1 MKKIL
6 LYGIGS
12 LQNRGCEALVNST
25 ISQIDKNVEIVAA
38 TFDYDHDK
46 DMYKDRIKYF
56 VDHHKQN
63 EEEFTKEEKQ
73 EFEHIQNIP
82 FDYNNYELF
91 YERDVVKEMEKADL
105 CIHIGGDNY
114 CYGVNEWMYA
124 LTTKAKELN
133 KKIVLWGASLFDE
146 INDLDLIEDLKKYD
160 LLMIREKISYNAI
173 KKYIDEEKL
182 MLVPD
187 PAFSLEP
194 KKVELSEWYKN
205 RKVIGLNLSPLTVK
219 TEDNEEAVIKFI
231 NYILENTDYSISL
244 LPHVTLSEVN
254 DLNVLRKLKE
264 CYKDEE
270 RIFLEEKDYSCQEIK
285 YIISKCNLLVA
296 ARTHASIAA
305 YSSNVPTLV
314 IGYSVKSRGIAE
326 DIFGNYQDYVLPTEE
341 LKDDILIEKFK
352 YIEENQQEIKKM
364 LQERMK
370 TIKNESK
377 ILYKNMLERLDYLD
391 KKYVCPKEKCV
402 GCTSC
407 LNICPVGA
415 IKFVKNNEGFLYPE
429 IDLEKCTHCN
439 LCRKH
444 CCINNDIKQKQNN
457 NYPKCYAMKAK
468 DDEIRKV
475 SSSGGVFHYFAS
487 EILSEKGIVYGATME
502 DFKVKHIRITDKKDL
517 IKIKGSKY
525 SQSSLNYTFKDVK
538 KDLVD
543 NKKVLFSGTP
553 CQILGLKKFLNKEYD
568 NLYTVSVICHGVMND
583 DLLMKRIKEFEKQ
596 YNTKM
601 NKVIYRSK
609 TNGWDNSSIE
619 FKSQRIRK
627 IYTFTEDPLM
637 DLYINNFILRES
649 CYNCPAKGL
658 NNNLA
663 DIVLGDYWGIYHVH
677 RDLFDNLGVSAVIV
691 KTEKGQE
698 LFNKIK
704 EQLNYKS
711 TKYTDIIKYNPSF
724 VASSERPELR
734 DKIFKDIKYNEL
746 SLIAKLCKL
755 NQEIVN
761 NKKHNNE
768 LVSKEELQK
777 VLVEKNAIQEQLN
790 QIYNSK
796 RFQFADKLGNVIN
809 KIKHIK

>member
-1 MKKIL
+1 
-6 LYGIGS
+6 
-12 LQNRGCEALVNST
+12 
-25 ISQIDKNVEIVAA
+25 
-38 TFDYDHDK
+38 
-46 DMYKDRIKYF
+46 
-56 VDHHKQN
+56 
-63 EEEFTKEEKQ
+63 
-73 EFEHIQNIP
+73 
-82 FDYNNYELF
+82 
-91 YERDVVKEMEKADL
+91 
-105 CIHIGGDNY
+105 
-114 CYGVNEWMYA
+114 
-124 LTTKAKELN
+124 
-133 KKIVLWGASLFDE
+133 
-146 INDLDLIEDLKKYD
+146 
-160 LLMIREKISYNAI
+160 
-173 KKYIDEEKL
+173 
-182 MLVPD
+182 
-187 PAFSLEP
+187 
-194 KKVELSEWYKN
+194 
-205 RKVIGLNLSPLTVK
+205 
-219 TEDNEEAVIKFI
+219 
-231 NYILENTDYSISL
+231 
-244 LPHVTLSEVN
+244 
-254 DLNVLRKLKE
+254 
-264 CYKDEE
+264 
-270 RIFLEEKDYSCQEIK
+270 
-285 YIISKCNLLVA
+285 
-296 ARTHASIAA
+296 
-305 YSSNVPTLV
+305 
-314 IGYSVKSRGIAE
+314 
-326 DIFGNYQDYVLPTEE
+326 
-341 LKDDILIEKFK
+341 
-352 YIEENQQEIKKM
+352 
-364 LQERMK
+364 
-370 TIKNESK
+370 
-377 ILYKNMLERLDYLD
+377 
-391 KKYVCPKEKCV
+391 
-402 GCTSC
+402 
-407 LNICPVGA
+407 
-415 IKFVKNNEGFLYPE
+415 
-429 IDLEKCTHCN
+429 
-439 LCRKH
+439 
-444 CCINNDIKQKQNN
+444 
-457 NYPKCYAMKAK
+457 
-468 DDEIRKV
+468 
-475 SSSGGVFHYFAS
+475 
-487 EILSEKGIVYGATME
+487 
-502 DFKVKHIRITDKKDL
+502 
-517 IKIKGSKY
+517 
-525 SQSSLNYTFKDVK
+525 
-538 KDLVD
+538 
-543 NKKVLFSGTP
+543 
-553 CQILGLKKFLNKEYD
+553 
-568 NLYTVSVICHGVMND
+568 MND